1 MVNLEHKLTVDDLI
15 VEYMMYKVK
24 NGYEPVVSSGEFV
37 DFLLFFETKKTVY
50 DSLYDGKEL
59 FNRFLERKIDH
70 DWSITKNYLTFEREA
85 RPHMELENGLD
96 DSSLVLKA
104 NYRLSDFDKSIINT
118 YFMDNGMSRF
128 DNFKG
133 QVYEIRNIIGEW
145 LERFPKRELNENVQV
160 DDCYLIMGKYLSA
173 EIIDNIWKAYINEF
187 IKNGQWPGQCRD
199 INKYLL
205 DIDLAELIELKSIKT
220 RLLELYE
227 VLAKRIAI
235 LYSQDNKL
243 TISSSNGSY
252 LAHSNYELL
261 IKGYED
267 LFKIAFGPYKST
279 FLIDME
285 KLMFTE
291 SHEIAGFYML
301 DDEPDVKTTKT
312 VIGNAFVKKLVK
324 KLDTV
329 IENKE

>member
-1 MVNLEHKLTVDDLI
+1 
-15 VEYMMYKVK
+15 
-24 NGYEPVVSSGEFV
+24 
-37 DFLLFFETKKTVY
+37 
-50 DSLYDGKEL
+50 
-59 FNRFLERKIDH
+59 
-70 DWSITKNYLTFEREA
+70 
-85 RPHMELENGLD
+85 
-96 DSSLVLKA
+96 
-104 NYRLSDFDKSIINT
+104 
-118 YFMDNGMSRF
+118 
-128 DNFKG
+128 
-133 QVYEIRNIIGEW
+133 
-145 LERFPKRELNENVQV
+145 
-160 DDCYLIMGKYLSA
+160 MGKYLSA